1 LSLTRD
7 DPRFER
13 PIEDVAQLVD
23 FFRAGEK
30 PRPEWRVGTEHEKI
44 GMYAQTRRPVPF
56 AGEAGIQALL
66 ATIARDHGWK
76 PLLDAGV
83 LVGLERDGSTIT
95 LEPGGQL
102 ELSGAPLDSMHETL
116 REFREHIA
124 LVNRV
129 SEPLGIVWLGLG
141 VQPLVPVQDLPR
153 MPRERHAIMREY
165 LGRRDTLGLH
175 MMHATAGV
183 QANFDFG
190 SEADAARKLRLALA
204 ASPISSAM
212 FANSS
217 ISDGKPNGFESFRA
231 WIWRYTD
238 NDRWSLLPFA
248 FEPDFGAGT
257 AYRAYTEWALDVP
270 MFLIVRDGHSLP
282 AHGQTFRD
290 FMTRGSD
297 GFHATLADWNVH
309 LTTLFPEVRLKRVV
323 ETRGTD
329 AVPGA
334 QVCSLPA
341 FWKGLL
347 YDDEALEAG
356 LARVRGW
363 THAQV
368 YRLHGD
374 VARTGLQAQAPDAPV
389 LEVARELVA
398 LSRAGLRRQAVR
410 NQAGD
415 DESVLLEPLEAVVE
429 RGTSPGRELLERW
442 NGAWKQDISRL
453 IEYAKY

>member
-1 LSLTRD
+1 MSLVRD
-7 DPRFER
+7 DPRLER
-13 PIEDVAQLVD
+13 PIENVEQLVE
-23 FFRAGEK
+23 FFRDGET
-30 PRPEWRVGTEHEKI
+30 PRADWRVGTEHEKL
-44 GMYAQTRRPVPF
+44 GLYAQTQRPVPYE
-56 AGEAGIQALL
+56 GERGIHALL
-66 ATIARDHGWK
+66 STISRDYGWK
-76 PLLDAGV
+76 PLLDAGK

-102 ELSGAPLDSMHETL
+102 ELSGAPLASLHETM

-124 LVNRV
+124 LVNHV
-129 SEPLGIVWLGLG
+129 AAPLGIVWLGLG
-141 VQPLVPVQDLPR
+141 VHPLASPEEFPR

-183 QANFDFG
+183 QANFDFE

-204 ASPISSAM
+204 ASPISSAL

-217 ISDGKPNGFESFRA
+217 ISLGRPNGFESLRA
-231 WIWRYTD
+231 WIWRHTD

-248 FEPDFGAGT
+248 FEADFGAGT

-282 AHGQTFRD
+282 ANGQTFRD
-290 FMTRGSD
+290 YMTHGRDGSR
-297 GFHATLADWNVH
+297 ASLADWNVH

-329 AVPGA
+329 AVQGA
-334 QVCSLPA
+334 QVCALPA

-347 YDDEALEAG
+347 YDDVALAAG
-356 LARVRGW
+356 LSRVNSW
-363 THAQV
+363 THDQV
-368 YRLHGD
+368 YALHGE
-374 VARTGLQAQAPDAPV
+374 VARTGLQARAPDAPV

-398 LSRAGLRRQAVR
+398 LSRDGLRRQAVL
-410 NQAGD
+410 NAAGQ
-415 DESVLLEPLEAVVE
+415 DETIYLQPLEAIIE
-429 RGTSPGRELLERW
+429 AGKSPARRVLEEW
-442 NGAWKQDISRL
+442 NGPWHGAVAKL

>member
-1 LSLTRD
+1 MSLVRD
-7 DPRFER
+7 DPRYER
-13 PIEDVAQLVD
+13 PIENVAQLVD
-23 FFRAGEK
+23 FFRAGET
-30 PRPEWRVGTEHEKI
+30 PRADWRVGTEHEKL
-44 GMYAQTRRPVPF
+44 GLYAQTLRPVPYE
-56 AGEAGIQALL
+56 GDRGIHALL
-66 ATIARDHGWK
+66 STIAREHGWK
-76 PLLDAGV
+76 PLLDAGK

-102 ELSGAPLDSMHETL
+102 ELSGAPLASLHETM
-116 REFREHIA
+116 REFSEHIA
-124 LVNRV
+124 LVNHV

-141 VQPLVPVQDLPR
+141 VHPLATAEEFPR
-153 MPRERHAIMREY
+153 MPRERHAIMRDY
-165 LGRRDTLGLH
+165 LGARDTLGLH

-183 QANFDFG
+183 QANFDFS

-204 ASPISSAM
+204 ASPISSAL

-217 ISDGKPNGFESFRA
+217 ISLGRPNGFESWRA
-231 WIWRYTD
+231 WIWRHTD

-248 FEPDFGAGT
+248 FEADFGAGT
-257 AYRAYTEWALDVP
+257 AYRGYTEWALDVP

-290 FMTRGSD
+290 YLAHGRD
-297 GFHATLADWNVH
+297 GFRASLADWNVH

-334 QVCSLPA
+334 QVCALPA

-347 YDDEALEAG
+347 YDDLALEAG
-356 LARVRGW
+356 LARVRSW

-368 YRLHGD
+368 HALHGE
-374 VARTGLQAQAPDAPV
+374 VARAGLQARAPDASV

-398 LSRAGLRRQAVR
+398 LARDGLRRQAVR
-410 NQAGD
+410 NAAGQ
-415 DESVLLEPLEAVVE
+415 DETIYLEPLEAIVE
-429 RGTSPGRELLERW
+429 SGRSPAREVLERW
-442 NGAWKQDISRL
+442 NGPWKGAISKL